1 MDMNSKERV
10 LLALEH
16 KEVDRVPMVASF
28 TSEFA
33 QRLQNYLGLSQVPVE
48 PHDKRINHDIEVT
61 LGLDIIQY
69 SAGIV
74 ASKYTFKEDAFTCE
88 WGIKWRQVKY
98 NTQFGEG
105 KYREIIEHP
114 LSDDDKIK
122 KYISPDPHREELYKP
137 LERVLNI
144 YGKEFCIMGVVV
156 CTIFEG
162 AWSMRG
168 MEKLLIDML
177 INEEIA
183 NYILDIPFKYHLK
196 VAKRLVQMGVDIIW
210 LGDDVGSQDT
220 MLMSPKL
227 WRKYLKPRMSIICQ
241 ELKKINPVLK
251 IAYHSDGYIY
261 PIIND
266 LIEIGIDILNPIQ
279 PQSMDPIYL
288 KKQYGNK
295 LSFWGSIDEQ
305 YTLPFGTLKEVKKE
319 VLERIK
325 TIAPG
330 GGFIISPCQHVQLDT
345 PLENFMTF
353 INTVKEYGKYPVR
366 L

>member
-1 MDMNSKERV
+1 MNSKERI
-10 LLALEH
+10 LLALNHQEP
-16 KEVDRVPMVASF
+16 DRVPMVASF

-33 QRLQNYLGLSQVPVE
+33 QRLQNYLGFSQTPVE
-48 PHDKRINHDIEVT
+48 SHDKRINHDIEAT

-69 SAGIV
+69 SVGMV
-74 ASKYTFKEDAFTCE
+74 ASKYTFKEDEFTCE
-88 WGIKWRQVKY
+88 WGIKWQQVKY
-98 NTQFGEG
+98 NTRFGEG

-177 INEEIA
+177 LNEATA
-183 NYILDIPFKYHLK
+183 NYVLDITFKYHLE
-196 VAKRLVQMGVDIIW
+196 VAKKLVQMGVDIIW
-210 LGDDVGSQDT
+210 LGDDVGSQKT

-227 WRKYLKPRMSIICQ
+227 WRKYLKPRMSTICQ
-241 ELKKINPVLK
+241 ELKKINPTIK
-251 IAYHSDGYIY
+251 IAYHSDGYII
-261 PIIND
+261 PIID
-266 LIEIGIDILNPIQ
+266 ELIEIGIDVLNPIQ
-279 PQSMDPIYL
+279 PQSMDPLYL
-288 KKQYGNK
+288 KKRHGNK
-295 LSFWGSIDEQ
+295 LSFWGSLDEQ
-305 YTLPFGTLKEVKKE
+305 YTLPFGTSEEVKKE
-319 VLERIK
+319 VIERIK

-345 PLENFMTF
+345 PLENFMAF
-353 INTVKEYGKYPVR
+353 INTVKEYGKYPIR

>member
-1 MDMNSKERV
+1 MNSKERV
-10 LLALEH
+10 LLALNHQEP
-16 KEVDRVPMVASF
+16 DRVPMAASF

-33 QRLQNYLGLSQVPVE
+33 QRLQNYLGLPQTPVE
-48 PHDKRINHDIEVT
+48 PHDARIKHDIEAS

-69 SAGIV
+69 SVGII
-74 ASKYTFKEDAFTCE
+74 ASKYTFEEDEFTCE
-88 WGIKWRQVKY
+88 WGIKWKQVKY
-98 NTQFGEG
+98 NTRFGEG

-114 LSDDDKIK
+114 LSDDCKIE

-162 AWSMRG
+162 AWSIRG

-177 INEEIA
+177 LNEAIA
-183 NYILDIPFKYHLK
+183 NYVLDIPFKYHLE
-196 VAKRLVQMGVDIIW
+196 VAKRLVRMGVDIIW
-210 LGDDVGSQDT
+210 LGDDVGTQRT
-220 MLMSPKL
+220 MLMSPTL
-227 WRKYLKPRMSIICQ
+227 WRKYLKPRMGIICQ
-241 ELKKINPVLK
+241 ELKKINPSLK

-261 PIIND
+261 PIID
-266 LIEIGIDILNPIQ
+266 ELIEIGIDVLNPIQ
-279 PQSMDPIYL
+279 PKAMDPIYL
-288 KKQYGNK
+288 KKRYGNK
-295 LSFWGSIDEQ
+295 LSFWGSLDEQ
-305 YTLPFGTLKEVKKE
+305 YTLPFGTSEEVKKE
-319 VLERIK
+319 VIERIK

-345 PLENFMTF
+345 PLENFMAF

>member
-1 MDMNSKERV
+1 MNSKERI
-10 LLALEH
+10 LLALNH
-16 KEVDRVPMVASF
+16 KEPDRVPIAASF

-33 QRLQNYLGLSQVPVE
+33 QRLQKYLGLPQTSIK

-69 SAGIV
+69 SVGIV
-74 ASKYTFKEDAFTCE
+74 TSYYASEEDEYTCE
-88 WGIKWRQVKY
+88 WGIKWRQAKY
-98 NTQFGEG
+98 NTRFGEG
-105 KYREIIEHP
+105 KYPEMIEHP
-114 LSDDDKIK
+114 LSDDYKIK

-137 LERVLNI
+137 LEHVLDI

-156 CTIFEG
+156 CTVFEG
-162 AWSMRG
+162 GWYLRG

-183 NYILDIPFKYHLK
+183 NFILDIPFKYHLE
-196 VAKRLVQMGVDIIW
+196 VAKRLVQMGIDIIW
-210 LGDDVGSQDT
+210 LGDDVGSQRT

-241 ELKKINPVLK
+241 ELKKINPSLK

-261 PIIND
+261 PIID
-266 LIEIGIDILNPIQ
+266 ELIEIGIDILNPIQ
-279 PQSMDPIYL
+279 PQSMDPLHL
-288 KKQYGNK
+288 KKRYGNK
-295 LSFWGSIDEQ
+295 LSFWGSLDEQ
-305 YTLPFGTLKEVKKE
+305 YTLPFGTSEEVKKE
-319 VLERIK
+319 VIERIK

>member
-1 MDMNSKERV
+1 MNSKERV
-10 LLALEH
+10 LLALNHQEP
-16 KEVDRVPMVASF
+16 DRVPMAASF

-33 QRLQNYLGLSQVPVE
+33 QRLQNYLDLPQIPVT
-48 PHDKRINHDIEVT
+48 PHDARIEHDIEVT

-69 SAGIV
+69 SVGIV
-74 ASKYTFKEDAFTCE
+74 ASKYTFEEDEFTCE
-88 WGIKWRQVKY
+88 WGIKYRQVKY
-98 NTQFGEG
+98 NTPFGEG
-105 KYREIIEHP
+105 KYREMIEHP
-114 LSDDDKIK
+114 LSDDYKIK

-137 LERVLNI
+137 LECVLNI

-162 AWSMRG
+162 AWSIRG

-177 INEEIA
+177 LNEAIA
-183 NYILDIPFKYHLK
+183 DYVLDITFKYHLE
-196 VAKRLVQMGVDIIW
+196 VAKRLVRMGVDIIW
-210 LGDDVGSQDT
+210 LGDDVGSQRT
-220 MLMSPKL
+220 MLMSPTL

-241 ELKKINPVLK
+241 ELKKINPSLK

-261 PIIND
+261 PIID
-266 LIEIGIDILNPIQ
+266 ELIEIGIDVLNPIQ
-279 PQSMDPIYL
+279 PKAMDPIYL
-288 KKQYGNK
+288 KKHYGNK
-295 LSFWGSIDEQ
+295 LSFWGSLDEQ
-305 YTLPFGTLKEVKKE
+305 HTLPFGTSEEVKKE
-319 VLERIK
+319 VMERIK